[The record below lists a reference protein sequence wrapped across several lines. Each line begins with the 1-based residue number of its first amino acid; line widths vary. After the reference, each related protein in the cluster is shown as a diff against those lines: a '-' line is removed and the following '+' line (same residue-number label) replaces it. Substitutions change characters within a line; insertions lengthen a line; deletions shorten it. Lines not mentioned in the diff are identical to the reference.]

1 VEQNAAMALDLAKH
15 AYVLET
21 GKLVLSGLSEDL
33 KKDEAVRRSYLG
45 H

>member
-1 VEQNAAMALDLAKH
+1 
-15 AYVLET
+15 LET

>member
-1 VEQNAAMALDLAKH
+1 LAKY
-15 AYVLET
+15 AYLLET
-21 GKLVLSGLSEDL
+21 GKLVLSGLAEDL